1 MTNTNNEWIMN
12 ARSIYRV
19 WPHMYNEFKK
29 AIEDNLPQSISRE
42 KVNGFKGELH
52 FERIGSSCCGAK
64 VDDPGNTGEW
74 VCSSCKEHCDEDYIQ
89 DVDVAVLN
97 FAGKPEVQ
105 IFRIEY
111 ESASDEYED
120 IEWCVHQFL
129 LEKFGG
135 TSNLEFMRSEVNPIK
150 VLDHRD

>member
-1 MTNTNNEWIMN
+1 MT
-12 ARSIYRV
+12 
-19 WPHMYNEFKK
+19 
-29 AIEDNLPQSISRE
+29 E
-42 KVNGFKGELH
+42 KITEVNGFKDELH
-52 FERIGSSCCGAK
+52 FERIGSSCCGAR
-64 VDDPGNTGEW
+64 VISPGNTGEW
-74 VCSSCKEHCDEDYIQ
+74 LCSSCKEHCEEDYIQ